1 MQKAAEQLVE
11 EGLADIEKRRGYKY
25 PPRGKQE
32 IAKDGRPDYLQGALV
47 RDGSDDRLRRAMV
60 GGRDFSESRFNRAV
74 QAKRQSGSAFK
85 PFVYATAIEAGY
97 TPATV
102 ITNLDDPIATPQG
115 GWVPE
120 DEHSDAD
127 SMTLRT
133 ALRTSSNRAAVQ
145 LLNSVGIKN
154 AVGYAEKL
162 NVGTPP
168 SVPSL
173 ALGASEVTLAQL
185 TAAYG
190 AFANKGVVREPLLIR
205 RVEDGDGKILYQA
218 VAKSHQAISETT
230 AYLMSSMLAD
240 VISVGDGVPRPPDRV
255 HAAGGGQDRHDQ
267 RLQRRVVRRL
277 HAAPRH
283 RRVGRLRSAQDDHL
297 ERLRRRCGGPD
308 LGRRS

>member
-1 MQKAAEQLVE
+1 
-11 EGLADIEKRRGYKY
+11 
-25 PPRGKQE
+25 
-32 IAKDGRPDYLQGALV
+32 
-47 RDGSDDRLRRAMV
+47 MV

-173 ALGASEVTLAQL
+173 ALGRQRGYAR
-185 TAAYG
+185 AAD
-190 AFANKGVVREPLLIR
+190 RRLR
-205 RVEDGDGKILYQA
+205 RVRQQGRGPRAAADSPGRGRRRQGPLPGRRPSRTRRS
-218 VAKSHQAISETT
+218 AKTT

-240 VISVGDGVPRPPDRV
+240 VISSGTAYRARQIGL
-255 HAAGGGQDRHDQ
+255 HAAGGGQDGHDQ
-267 RLQRRVVRRL
+267 RLQRRLVRRL

-283 RRVGRLRSAQDDHL
+283 RRVGRVRPAEDDHL
-297 ERLRRRCGGPD
+297 ERLRRRCRGAD
-308 LGRRS
+308 LGVVHEAGDQGRQGRVAREALECRDGQRLPHVRQAARRRAATRCRSSPRMARSRRSR